1 MLISI
6 VRKILQLKNTIYFL
20 NRMIF
25 FVLYIS
31 MFNDDS
37 RLITSYGGQYEIFQ
51 KKQHRFGQG
60 TRQVGV
66 LLKEIKESAII
77 RRFRT
82 FQVKGVIWNG
92 WPLVGCYYVD
102 LTCNNCILM
111 KPRWPR
117 FLLRQKTLFIIDLS
131 GHVEVQEALR
141 RQSLRLN
148 FLNQKLRKQFVK
160 WIDIQF

>member
-1 MLISI
+1 M
-6 VRKILQLKNTIYFL
+6 QLKNYIYFL

-51 KKQHRFGQG
+51 KKQHRFEQG

-82 FQVKGVIWNG
+82 FQVKGVI
-92 WPLVGCYYVD
+92 
-102 LTCNNCILM
+102 
-111 KPRWPR
+111 
-117 FLLRQKTLFIIDLS
+117 
-131 GHVEVQEALR
+131 
-141 RQSLRLN
+141 
-148 FLNQKLRKQFVK
+148 
-160 WIDIQF
+160 